1 MQNVINAG
9 AVELI
14 LAAIDAGVNQVAA
27 RKWWTGEL
35 SRIANDRGVELDSL
49 PIKPVHLL
57 DIETLISTGAL
68 NDKLAR
74 QVIEALLSGE
84 SDVAQVVAKR
94 GLAVVSD
101 DGPLIEAIDAALAAD
116 PEVAEKI
123 KSGKLQAAGSIVG
136 AVMKTTRGQADAAR
150 VRELL
155 FERLGVSE

>member
-1 MQNVINAG
+1 
-9 AVELI
+9 
-14 LAAIDAGVNQVAA
+14 
-27 RKWWTGEL
+27 
-35 SRIANDRGVELDSL
+35 
-49 PIKPVHLL
+49 
-57 DIETLISTGAL
+57 
-68 NDKLAR
+68 
-74 QVIEALLSGE
+74 
-84 SDVAQVVAKR
+84 
-94 GLAVVSD
+94 VSD

>member
-1 MQNVINAG
+1 M
-9 AVELI
+9 
-14 LAAIDAGVNQVAA
+14 
-27 RKWWTGEL
+27 
-35 SRIANDRGVELDSL
+35 
-49 PIKPVHLL
+49 HLL

-84 SDVAQVVAKR
+84 SDVTQVVAKR